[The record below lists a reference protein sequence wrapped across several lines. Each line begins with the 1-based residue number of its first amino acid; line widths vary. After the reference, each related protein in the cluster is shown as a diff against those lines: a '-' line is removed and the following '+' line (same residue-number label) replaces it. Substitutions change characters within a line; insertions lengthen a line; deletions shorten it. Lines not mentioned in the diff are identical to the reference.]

1 MEKTNIERFDEVA
14 ANILSALYERF
25 PEPTYIDP
33 AILGMSGEEPTRNE
47 LGEVL
52 YSDEWHNLNQFSNHT
67 AKWLAEEGYLSERS
81 SGYYG
86 RYTLSAIGLKSL
98 KHVDQPEIG
107 SVTLGEK
114 IKKASSDGALA
125 TTSKLVD
132 QFLAIGAPLIT
143 KAMGID

>member
-33 AILGMSGEEPTRNE
+33 KILGMSDEEPTQNS

-52 YSDEWHNLNQFSNHT
+52 YSKEWRSLNQFSNNT

-81 SGYYG
+81 SGFYG
-86 RYTLSAIGLKSL
+86 RYTLSAIGLRSM

-114 IKKASSDGALA
+114 IKKASSEGARA

-143 KAMGID
+143 KVMGFD

>member
-25 PEPTYIDP
+25 PGPTHIDP
-33 AILGMSGEEPTRNE
+33 KILGMSEEEPTRDST
-47 LGEVL
+47 GAVL
-52 YSDEWHNLNQFSNHT
+52 YSDEWHDLNQFSNNT

-81 SGYYG
+81 SGLYG
-86 RYTLSAIGLKSL
+86 RYTLSAVGLRSM

-114 IKKASSDGALA
+114 IKKASSEGARA

-132 QFLAIGAPLIT
+132 QFLAIGAPLLT
-143 KAMGID
+143 KAMGLD